1 MEQRNK
7 QMILHKLEFGV
18 RLARIFHILGATCR
32 HLNGRAVRQRYP
44 ELGRRSS
51 FALPVYKISG
61 LGVVLLLL
69 AGCSSPPVSTL
80 GSAGEQRFASPQ
92 EAANALVTAAKAKDT
107 NALHSI
113 FGPEGRDLVSP
124 DAVQAGNSFSNFVRR
139 LTRKVDLVRM
149 SDSNIVLEIGADA
162 WPFPIPLAQQGGQW
176 FFDTAAGQEEILNR
190 RIGVDELAAIR
201 VCQTYVDA
209 QREYAGQPRNGD
221 GVLEYAQRLRS
232 TTNTRDGLYW
242 HTEPGEELSPL
253 GPLIAQSREEGYNHA
268 TKIMGENLA
277 PYRGY
282 CFRILTQQ
290 GSHAPAGKYKYI
302 INNHMLAGF
311 ALVAWPEEWGNSGV
325 MTFMVNQEGKV
336 YQKNLGTKT
345 SNVAA
350 TMTAYDPDP
359 TWKPTSADST
369 SN

>member
-1 MEQRNK
+1 MEERNK
-7 QMILHKLEFGV
+7 QMILHKIKLGV
-18 RLARIFHILGATCR
+18 RFSLIL
-32 HLNGRAVRQRYP
+32 
-44 ELGRRSS
+44 LGFAGLS
-51 FALPVYKISG
+51 FPPISAW
-61 LGVVLLLL
+61 
-69 AGCSSPPVSTL
+69 AGN
-80 GSAGEQRFASPQ
+80 GEQRFASP
-92 EAANALVTAAKAKDT
+92 EAAVAALVAAAKAKDT

-139 LTRKVDLVRM
+139 LTWKVDLM
-149 SDSNIVLEIGADA
+149 PASDSNIVLQIGADA

-176 FFDTAAGQEEILNR
+176 FFDTAAGHEEILNR

-201 VCQTYVDA
+201 VCQAYVDA

-232 TTNTRDGLYW
+232 TTNTHDGLYW

-253 GPLIAQSREEGYNHA
+253 GPLIAQSREEGYSHA

-282 CFRILTQQ
+282 CFKILTQQ
-290 GSHAPAGKYKYI
+290 GSRAPAGKYKYI
-302 INNHMLAGF
+302 INGHMLAGF

>member
-1 MEQRNK
+1 MEERNK
-7 QMILHKLEFGV
+7 QMIPNKLKFGT
-18 RLARIFHILGATCR
+18 RF
-32 HLNGRAVRQRYP
+32 
-44 ELGRRSS
+44 
-51 FALPVYKISG
+51 G
-61 LGVVLLLL
+61 LVLLLL
-69 AGCSSPPVSTL
+69 AGCSSRPVSTP
-80 GSAGEQRFASPQ
+80 GGGGEQRFASPQ
-92 EAANALVTAAKAKDT
+92 EAANALVAAAKAKDT

-113 FGPEGRDLVSP
+113 FGPEGGHLVSP
-124 DAVQAGNSFSNFVRR
+124 DAVQAGNLFSNFVRR
-139 LTRKVDLVRM
+139 LSRKVDLAHG

-162 WPFPIPLAQQGGQW
+162 WPFPIPLTQQGGQW
-176 FFDTAAGQEEILNR
+176 FFDTTAGREEILNR

-201 VCQTYVDA
+201 VCHAYVDA